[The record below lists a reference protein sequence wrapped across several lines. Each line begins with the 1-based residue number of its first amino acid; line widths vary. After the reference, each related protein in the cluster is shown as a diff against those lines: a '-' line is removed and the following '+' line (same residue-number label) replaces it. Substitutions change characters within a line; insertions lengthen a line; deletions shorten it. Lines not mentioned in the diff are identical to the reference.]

1 MKLTADLVLIG
12 QQPSNKS
19 IAITTLAKTLANA
32 NKIDIEYLEGF
43 LQREQIANTYLG
55 KGIAIPHGVPELRH
69 LIKETAV
76 AVMQVPEGLAWGENG
91 EKVHL
96 IVAIVAQGDE
106 HLQVLKKLTRLFS
119 NQDTLDLLFSTTNP
133 NVICNALSDEQI
145 AIDTP
150 PQKPLSEFDEQTFAY
165 QKSVTLPN
173 PQGMHARPASKLQKL
188 VADFNTLVVLET
200 ADGKRVNASKMFE
213 ILGLGLQQD
222 SVLKVMSNDE
232 QVTNQVVSAI
242 NLGLGDDLNL
252 LPQPPQPQTKKI
264 REYLWQATGEI
275 ETLKGVGASDGLVI
289 GKIQQYGQA
298 NYQIPTTVKSTLE
311 EITDL
316 DNALQQAKQN
326 IEKLM
331 NGDNVGTE
339 EMAIFQ
345 AHLSILDDTDV
356 VKEAVAYISQGKNAV
371 YAYKTVSDA
380 RIEQLANVD
389 NEHIAARASDIRDVQ
404 THVMNALLGIE
415 NTDNKFAEP
424 VILCAKDLT
433 PSDTMKLSA
442 DTILGFITETGGAT
456 SHSAII
462 ARNMG
467 LPAIVAT
474 GEGLSKI
481 ANGTQVILD
490 GKAGVVYLNPT
501 EEQILSA
508 KQAQKE
514 LLAKQQ
520 VANTY
525 RDKKGQTKD
534 GHIVEICA
542 NINEAEDI
550 ANGVELGAEGVGL
563 MRTEMLYLSSKSIPS
578 EDFQYEKY
586 RAMAKA
592 LGDKPLIIRTL
603 DIGGDK
609 EVDYLGLVREDNAF
623 LGMRGI
629 RLCFQR
635 PDLFI
640 PQLQAICRV
649 AKEFNNVHLMFPMI
663 GKLSDWHRAKQI
675 VDEVREK
682 LQAPKFPM
690 GIMVE
695 VPSTALIAHQFAE
708 HVDFFSVGTNDL
720 TQYTLATDRMHP
732 VLAGEADALH
742 PAVLQLISMTV
753 QAAHK
758 HGKWVGVC
766 GNSAGDIPSAKIL
779 VGLGV
784 DELSMS
790 PTQIASVKQTLDQ
803 YNYSDLQAVAK
814 QALAQEGAVAV
825 RELMAKH

>member
-32 NKIDIEYLEGF
+32 NKVDIEYLEGF
-43 LQREQIANTYLG
+43 LQREQVANTYLG

-76 AVMQVPEGLAWGENG
+76 AVMQVPEGVAWGDNG

-119 NQDTLDLLFSTTNP
+119 NQDTLNTLFSTTNP
-133 NVICNALSDEQI
+133 NVICNALNDEQV
-145 AIDTP
+145 AIDMPTE
-150 PQKPLSEFDEQTFAY
+150 KTVSEFDGQTFAY

-188 VADFNTLVVLET
+188 VTDFNTLVVLET
-200 ADGKRVNASKMFE
+200 ADGKRIDASKMFD
-213 ILGLGLQQD
+213 ILGLGLEKD
-222 SVLKVMSNDE
+222 SVLTVMSDDE

-242 NLGLGDDLNL
+242 TLGLGDDLNL
-252 LPQPPQPQTKKI
+252 TMQPTQKKI
-264 REYLWQATGEI
+264 REYLWQADGEI

-289 GKIQQYGQA
+289 GKIQHYGQPT
-298 NYQIPTTVKSTLE
+298 YQIPTTVKSTLE
-311 EITDL
+311 EITAL
-316 DNALQQAKQN
+316 DNALQQAKNN
-326 IEKLM
+326 IETLM
-331 NGDNVGTE
+331 NSDNLGTD

-345 AHLSILDDTDV
+345 AHLSILNDADV

-389 NEHIAARASDIRDVQ
+389 NEHISARASDIRDVQ

-415 NTDNKFAEP
+415 TTENNFAEP

-481 ANGTQVILD
+481 ANGTQVIMD
-490 GKAGVVYLNPT
+490 GKAGLVYLNPN
-501 EEQILSA
+501 EQQILSA
-508 KQAQKE
+508 QQAQEK
-514 LLAKQQ
+514 LLKKQQ
-520 VANTY
+520 QANAY

-534 GHIVEICA
+534 GHKVEICA

-550 ANGVELGAEGVGL
+550 ANGIELGAEGVGL

-592 LGDKPLIIRTL
+592 LANKPLIIRTL

-609 EVDYLGLVREDNAF
+609 EVSYLGLVREDNAF

-640 PQLQAICRV
+640 PQLRAICRV
-649 AKEFNNVHLMFPMI
+649 AKEFNNVHVMFPMI
-663 GKLSDWHRAKQI
+663 SKLSDWHQAKQI
-675 VDEVREK
+675 LDEVREQM
-682 LQAPKFPM
+682 QAPKFPV

-708 HVDFFSVGTNDL
+708 HVDFFSIGTNDL

-732 VLAGEADALH
+732 ILAEQADALH
-742 PAVLQLISMTV
+742 PAVLQLIHMTV
-753 QAAHK
+753 QSAHK
-758 HGKWVGVC
+758 QGKWVGVC
-766 GNSAGDIPSAKIL
+766 GNSAGDIASAKIL
-779 VGLGV
+779 VGLGI

-790 PTQIASVKQTLDQ
+790 PTQIATVKQTLDH
-803 YNYSDLQAVAK
+803 YNYSELQEIAK
-814 QALAQEGAVAV
+814 QALAQESAIAV
-825 RELMAKH
+825 REFMAKH

>member
-32 NKIDIEYLEGF
+32 NKIDMAYLEGF
-43 LQREQIANTYLG
+43 LQREEIANTYLG

-69 LIKETAV
+69 LIKETAI
-76 AVMQVPEGLAWGENG
+76 AVMQVPEGVAWGDNG

-106 HLQVLKKLTRLFS
+106 HLQVLKKLTHLFG
-119 NQDTLDLLFSTTNP
+119 NQETLDSLFSTTNP
-133 NVICNALSDEQI
+133 NVICNALSDEQV
-145 AIDTP
+145 AITPP
-150 PQKPLSEFDEQTFAY
+150 PQKTASESDQKTFTY
-165 QKSVTLPN
+165 QKTVTLPN

-188 VADFNTLVVLET
+188 VADFNTLVMLET
-200 ADGKRVNASKMFE
+200 AEGKRVDASKMFE

-222 SVLKVMSNDE
+222 SVLTVMSNEE
-232 QVTNQVVSAI
+232 QATNQIASAI
-242 NLGLGDDLNL
+242 TLGLGDDLGQT
-252 LPQPPQPQTKKI
+252 PQQPQEKVQ
-264 REYLWQATGEI
+264 EYLWQATGDI
-275 ETLKGVGASDGLVI
+275 NTLQGIGASDGLVI
-289 GKIQQYGQA
+289 GKIQHYGKPS
-298 NYQIPTTVKSTLE
+298 YQIPTEVKSNLE

-316 DNALQQAKQN
+316 DNAFKQAKQN
-326 IEKLM
+326 IENLM
-331 NGDNVGTE
+331 KGDNVGTE

-345 AHLSILDDTDV
+345 AHLSLLEDTDV
-356 VKEAVAYISQGKNAV
+356 IQEAVSYISQGHNAV

-380 RIEQLANVD
+380 RIEQLSNVD
-389 NEHIAARASDIRDVQ
+389 NEHISARAIDIRDVQ

-415 NTDNKFAEP
+415 STENSFADP

-474 GEGLSKI
+474 GNGLSKI
-481 ANGTQVILD
+481 ANGTQVIMD
-490 GKAGVVYLNPT
+490 GKAGVVYLNPN

-508 KQAQKE
+508 KQAQQE
-514 LLAKQQ
+514 LLAKQE

-534 GHIVEICA
+534 GHKVEICA

-550 ANGVELGAEGVGL
+550 ANGIELGAEGVGL

-578 EDFQYEKY
+578 EDYQYEKY
-586 RAMAKA
+586 RDMAKA

-609 EVDYLGLVREDNAF
+609 EVSYLGLVREDNAF

-629 RLCFQR
+629 RLCFER

-640 PQLQAICRV
+640 PQLRAICRV
-649 AKEFNNVHLMFPMI
+649 AKEFNNVHVMFPMI
-663 GKLSDWHRAKQI
+663 GKLSDWYRAIEILDK
-675 VDEVREK
+675 VRAEF
-682 LQAPKFPM
+682 QTPKFPV

-708 HVDFFSVGTNDL
+708 HVDFFSIGTNDL

-732 VLAGEADALH
+732 ILAGQADALH
-742 PAVLQLISMTV
+742 PAVLQLINMTV
-753 QAAHK
+753 QSAHK
-758 HGKWVGVC
+758 HGKWIGVC
-766 GNSAGDIPSAKIL
+766 GNSAGDIVSAKIL

-790 PTQIASVKQTLDQ
+790 PTQIASVKQMLDQ
-803 YNYSDLQAVAK
+803 YNYSKLQQVAQ
-814 QALAQEGAVAV
+814 QALAQDSAIAV